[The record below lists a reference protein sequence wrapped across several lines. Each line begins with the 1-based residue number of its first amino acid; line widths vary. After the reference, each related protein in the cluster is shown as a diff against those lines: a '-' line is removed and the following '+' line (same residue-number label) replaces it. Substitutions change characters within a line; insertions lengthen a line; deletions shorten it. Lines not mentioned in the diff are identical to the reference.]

1 MHGQIKSRRLTE
13 FAFQMIVAGS
23 ASKSVGPS
31 KFPREDMKTII
42 IAFMSTRTC

>member
-1 MHGQIKSRRLTE
+1 MHDQIKYRE
-13 FAFQMIVAGS
+13 FAFQMIVALPTTS
-23 ASKSVGPS
+23 NKSVGPS